1 MYNINVYI
9 SNRTSFFLNI
19 IGPFHELNAK
29 EIKEMVDDMWKNLY
43 KLARTLQDYPGSKRV
58 AEIVRG
64 KVDNFKKYLPVLET
78 ICNPGIHDRHWA
90 EVIKLIFY

>member
-1 MYNINVYI
+1 MGYE
-9 SNRTSFFLNI
+9 L
-19 IGPFHELNAK
+19 GPFHDLNAI
-29 EIKEMVDDMWKNLY
+29 EIKEIVDNMWKTLY

-90 EVIKLIFY
+90 EVIEC

>member
-1 MYNINVYI
+1 
-9 SNRTSFFLNI
+9 
-19 IGPFHELNAK
+19 
-29 EIKEMVDDMWKNLY
+29 MWKTLY

-90 EVIKLIFY
+90 EVIRISHFTIYSIVIKIIICHRTLD

>member
-1 MYNINVYI
+1 
-9 SNRTSFFLNI
+9 
-19 IGPFHELNAK
+19 
-29 EIKEMVDDMWKNLY
+29 MWTTLY

-78 ICNPGIHDRHWA
+78 ICNPGIHDRHWT
-90 EVIKLIFY
+90 EVI

>member
-1 MYNINVYI
+1 
-9 SNRTSFFLNI
+9 
-19 IGPFHELNAK
+19 
-29 EIKEMVDDMWKNLY
+29 MWKNLY

-78 ICNPGIHDRHWA
+78 ICNPGIHDRHWT
-90 EVIKLIFY
+90 EVIN

>member
-1 MYNINVYI
+1 
-9 SNRTSFFLNI
+9 
-19 IGPFHELNAK
+19 
-29 EIKEMVDDMWKNLY
+29 MWKTLY

-78 ICNPGIHDRHWA
+78 ICNPGIHERHWI
-90 EVIKLIFY
+90 EVIYCILLDNFPVLFIKKRKILILVKDK